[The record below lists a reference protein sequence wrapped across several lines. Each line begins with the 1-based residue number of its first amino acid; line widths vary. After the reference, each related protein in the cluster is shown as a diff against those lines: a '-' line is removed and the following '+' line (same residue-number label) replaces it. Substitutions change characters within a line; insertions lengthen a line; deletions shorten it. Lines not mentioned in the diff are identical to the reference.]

1 MIDTVNINNDT
12 DTVLKLTKHLIL
24 CIDKLKILRYGI
36 NVHEITIQQN
46 SKIQN
51 LIHRERRAVSNKG
64 TMSTTLRSVHGPRP
78 DKINI
83 ASNSTSDQEM
93 PSKIHH
99 FKQITKGDSDKQRV
113 KLVL

>member
-1 MIDTVNINNDT
+1 MTKMYMIDTVNINNDT

-78 DKINI
+78 EKEANVN
-83 ASNSTSDQEM
+83 NSTPDQETH
-93 PSKIHH
+93 I
-99 FKQITKGDSDKQRV
+99 DKR
-113 KLVL
+113 K

>member
-1 MIDTVNINNDT
+1 MNIVNINNDT

-36 NVHEITIQQN
+36 NVHETTIQQN

-64 TMSTTLRSVHGPRP
+64 TMSTTLKMFSQLQNSIRVVINVNGIYHAHFRHFERTTPFRIVSHI
-78 DKINI
+78 DKR
-83 ASNSTSDQEM
+83 
-93 PSKIHH
+93 K
-99 FKQITKGDSDKQRV
+99 
-113 KLVL
+113 